1 MSMTHTKTNT
11 KTKTITKCL
20 KDPTYFIC
28 YIFEEQGVLGEDVRT
43 VDMVDM
49 TMADMVDMVFN
60 TLGSTHL
67 EMVHSCIIL

>member
-1 MSMTHTKTNT
+1 M
-11 KTKTITKCL
+11 
-20 KDPTYFIC
+20 
-28 YIFEEQGVLGEDVRT
+28 LGEDVRT

-49 TMADMVDMVFN
+49 TMADMVHMDMVDMVFN